1 MRSRKEDQGYIQYRS
16 DAAVHRMERTVKTAK
31 SVQIR
36 RHTGISGLLTIAA
49 AIAIILGLMLTDSF
63 SSLAQSEPNARRKCY
78 KSITIEKGDT
88 LWNIAEEYITDD
100 YESVEEYI
108 SVLKDINNLHGDKI
122 LSGDKL
128 IVSYNAV
135 L

>member
-1 MRSRKEDQGYIQYRS
+1 MGNRKEDKGSVQYRTGITE
-16 DAAVHRMERTVKTAK
+16 HRTKRTAHLLK
-31 SVQIR
+31 SVQR
-36 RHTGISGLLTIAA
+36 RRRTSISGFLTIAA
-49 AIAIILGLMLTDSF
+49 AIVIISGLMLTDGF
-63 SSLAQSEPNARRKCY
+63 SSQAQSGPNVRDRYY

-128 IVSYNAV
+128 IVSYDAV
-135 L
+135 